1 LPFYARCYI
10 FLCEEREAIAI
21 LGGMTLDQLLERHSI
36 RQPADLAAV
45 LNISRAYAWQL
56 MHGRR
61 KFTAD
66 QAVRLYEEKG
76 VPIYELLRA
85 QIDPKP
91 APRGRPRKRTDET

>member
-1 LPFYARCYI
+1 M
-10 FLCEEREAIAI
+10 AI
-21 LGGMTLDQLLERHSI
+21 LGGMTLATLLEQHSI
-36 RQPADLAAV
+36 RQPSDLAAV

-66 QAVRLYEEKG
+66 QAVRLYEAKG

-85 QIDPKP
+85 QVDPKP
-91 APRGRPRKRTDET
+91 SPRGRPRKRPPDQTPPEGEG

>member
-1 LPFYARCYI
+1 
-10 FLCEEREAIAI
+10 
-21 LGGMTLDQLLERHSI
+21 MTLDQLLERHSI

-61 KFTAD
+61 KFTTD
-66 QAVRLYEEKG
+66 QAVRLYEAKG

-85 QIDPKP
+85 QVDPKP
-91 APRGRPRKRTDET
+91 APRGRPRKRPAEGESPADGESSG

>member
-1 LPFYARCYI
+1 
-10 FLCEEREAIAI
+10 
-21 LGGMTLDQLLERHSI
+21 MTLATLLEQHSI

-66 QAVRLYEEKG
+66 QALRLYEAQG
-76 VPIYELLRA
+76 VPIHELLRA
-85 QIDPKP
+85 QVDPKP
-91 APRGRPRKRTDET
+91 APRGRPRKERSEGDAST